1 MNLLKYKN
9 RFQGEDFPNGIECER
24 NGYVKCL
31 DDLLSYLK
39 EKTKFDP
46 SKRMIDSLDLLQAI
60 TDTGEALTENGL
72 AQQKALLSTISKSS
86 LSGGKVDKFLK
97 DSLPASD
104 PDDMK
109 ELYI

>member
-46 SKRMIDSLDLLQAI
+46 NKRMIDSLDLLQAI
-60 TDTGEALTENGL
+60 TDTNEALTENGI
-72 AQQKALLSTISKSS
+72 AHQKALLSTLSKSS
-86 LSGGKVDKFLK
+86 LSGGKVDRFLK
-97 DSLPASD
+97 DSLPAND
-104 PDDMK
+104 ADD
-109 ELYI
+109 LRHVNI